1 VEGLG
6 AEEMADRSDFLLR
19 MYEQMFRDIAQAYT
33 VVWQSAAT
41 VFASFAAIALA
52 ANGIVPLDIAVSV
65 VLLVLVWFRLNV
77 IECAYWYNRNLCIIA
92 NIEKQ
97 FLLASDLKDIQYYFG
112 SHRPNNKTIS
122 HLRNQDFLA
131 YGLGVLI
138 IGYHFVIRVLPGVT
152 AAGSVFEPIRMI
164 PYIVAAVG
172 LWYLARRQAKRNE
185 AYAEFV
191 GNSPGASVDTTGV
204 SYGVGH
210 GH

>member
-1 VEGLG
+1 
-6 AEEMADRSDFLLR
+6 

-52 ANGIVPLDIAVSV
+52 ANGIIPLDIAVSV
-65 VLLVLVWFRLNV
+65 VLLVLAWFRLNV

-92 NIEKQ
+92 NIERQ
-97 FLLASDLKDIQYYFG
+97 FLLSSDIKDIQYYFG

-138 IGYHFVIRVLPGVT
+138 IGYHFLVQVMPGAT
-152 AAGSVFEPIRMI
+152 AEASVFEPIRVT
-164 PYIVAAVG
+164 PYVVAAVCF
-172 LWYLARRQAKRNE
+172 WYLSERQAKRNE
-185 AYAEFV
+185 AYEEFV
-191 GNSPGASVDTTGV
+191 RNSPGVSVDTTGV